1 MDTHYPAYHC
11 SREIFLDRV
20 EEFKRDGWKYDMC
33 CTYEEEVKK
42 IKRFPRIRRIIVRVG
57 KKLVRDF
64 SD

>member
-1 MDTHYPAYHC
+1 MDTHYPAYHI

-20 EEFKRDGWKYDMC
+20 EEFKRDGFKFDMC

-42 IKRFPRIRRIIVRVG
+42 IKPFPKTRRFLVRAAKKIVRD
-57 KKLVRDF
+57 L